1 MKLTYRGVQYDYNPP
16 LTETQPTEDV
26 GSYRG
31 VDIRFRK
38 TAKTYVHPLKVDLMY
53 RGVAY
58 TTGETEP
65 ATADKLRALA
75 MDQELNTQQREQ
87 SMLTRLAK
95 GLGLGVA

>member
-16 LTETQPTEDV
+16 LTDTQPTGEV

-38 TAKTYVHPLKVDLMY
+38 TAKNLVHPLKVDLMY
-53 RGVAY
+53 RGVPY
-58 TTGETEP
+58 TTGEPEP

-75 MDQELNTQQREQ
+75 VDQERNTQRREQ

-95 GLGLGVA
+95 GLGLSAA